1 MILLN
6 TDFEEFMDSEESCCY
21 NICSFLYYYG
31 YYKGNKLRDYL
42 ESLICIKL
50 KKKNATFL
58 DLWNFN
64 NHHLKVTGTCLETK
78 SLVIFDYINTPTM
91 VVSKALHI
99 SSCIPFFFKPVKHNG
114 FTYVDGGCLRNF
126 PIN

>member
-1 MILLN
+1 
-6 TDFEEFMDSEESCCY
+6 MDSEESCCL

-64 NHHLKVTGTCLETK
+64 NHHLKLICKPYGLSYITTKIQALEEHK
-78 SLVIFDYINTPTM
+78 YQQ
-91 VVSKALHI
+91 
-99 SSCIPFFFKPVKHNG
+99 
-114 FTYVDGGCLRNF
+114 
-126 PIN
+126 